1 MDAFS
6 WTTMGWASLAALG
19 GVVLVVTVTFLTAL
33 RVGRHNVIDTAWGLG
48 FLVALL
54 AADAVAVGS
63 QHHGG
68 ADRRLLITVLTAIW
82 ALRLAI
88 HMGLR
93 SRGEGEDPRYVAML
107 ADAPGNRAL
116 YALRKVY
123 LVQALAM
130 WFVSLPLQVTA
141 VRGGSIGVLGWIGV
155 AVWIVGFV
163 FEAGGDW
170 QLNAF
175 RNDPANKGKVMDR
188 GLWRYTR
195 HPNYFGD
202 AAQWWGFA
210 LIAFAHWPGILTI
223 ASPALMTWFLARK
236 TGKPLLES
244 HLTTS
249 RPGYAHY
256 IEATSGFFPLPPRAS
271 ATSSQVAS

>member
-1 MDAFS
+1 
-6 WTTMGWASLAALG
+6 MGWASLAALG
-19 GVVLVVTVTFLTAL
+19 GVVLVVAVTFLTAL

-54 AADAVAVGS
+54 AADAVAIGS
-63 QHHGG
+63 KHQGG
-68 ADRRLLITVLTAIW
+68 ADRRILITALTAIW

-93 SRGEGEDPRYVAML
+93 GRGEGEDPRYVAML
-107 ADAPGNRAL
+107 ADAPRNRAL

-123 LVQALAM
+123 LIQGLAM

-141 VRGGSIGVLGWIGV
+141 VRGGSIGLLGWLGV
-155 AVWIVGFV
+155 AVWVVGFV

-175 RNDPANKGKVMDR
+175 RKDPANKGKVMDR

-244 HLTTS
+244 HLATS
-249 RPGYAHY
+249 RPGYARY
-256 IEATSGFFPLPPRAS
+256 IDETSGFFPRPPRAHTAAS
-271 ATSSQVAS
+271 RVTS

>member
-1 MDAFS
+1 
-6 WTTMGWASLAALG
+6 MGWASLAALA
-19 GVVLVVTVTFLTAL
+19 GVFVVVSVTFLTAL

-54 AADAVAVGS
+54 AADAVVANSAHDGN
-63 QHHGG
+63 
-68 ADRRLLITVLTAIW
+68 ADRRVLITALTAIW

-88 HMGLR
+88 NMAV
-93 SRGEGEDPRYVAML
+93 RGRGKGEDPRYVAML
-107 ADAPGNRAL
+107 ADAPGNRTR
-116 YALRKVY
+116 YAVRKVY
-123 LVQALAM
+123 ITQGIAM

-141 VRGGSIGVLGWIGV
+141 VRGGSIGVLGWLGV

-244 HLTTS
+244 HLAAS
-249 RPGYAHY
+249 RPGYKHY
-256 IEATSGFFPLPPRAS
+256 IEVTSGFFPLPRRATTHPS
-271 ATSSQVAS
+271 EAAS

>member
-1 MDAFS
+1 
-6 WTTMGWASLAALG
+6 MGWASLAALG
-19 GVVLVVTVTFLTAL
+19 GVVIVVAVTFLTAQ

-54 AADAVAVGS
+54 AADAVAIGS
-63 QHHGG
+63 RHHGG
-68 ADRRLLITVLTAIW
+68 TDRRILITTLTALW
-82 ALRLAI
+82 AVRLAI

-93 SRGEGEDPRYVAML
+93 SRGKGEDPRYVAML
-107 ADAPGNRAL
+107 ADAPGSRTL

-123 LVQALAM
+123 LTQALAM

-141 VRGGSIGVLGWIGV
+141 VRGGSIGLLGWLGV

-170 QLNAF
+170 QLGAF
-175 RNDPANKGKVMDR
+175 RNDPANAGLVMDR

-223 ASPALMTWFLARK
+223 TSPALMTWFLARK

-244 HLTTS
+244 HLTAS
-249 RPGYAHY
+249 RPGYREY
-256 IEATSGFFPLPPRAS
+256 IEATSGFFPLPPRS
-271 ATSSQVAS
+271 RTNPSVAS

>member
-1 MDAFS
+1 
-6 WTTMGWASLAALG
+6 MGWASLAALG
-19 GVVLVVTVTFLTAL
+19 GIVLVVAITFVTAQ
-33 RVGRHNVIDTAWGLG
+33 RIGRHNVIDTAWGLG

-54 AADAVAVGS
+54 AAVAVAVGS
-63 QHHGG
+63 PHHGG
-68 ADRRLLITVLTAIW
+68 TDRRILITVLTAIW

-93 SRGEGEDPRYVAML
+93 GRGAGEDPRYIAML

-141 VRGGSIGVLGWIGV
+141 VRGGSIGWLGWLGV
-155 AVWIVGFV
+155 AVWVIGFV

-175 RNDPANKGKVMDR
+175 RNDPTNRGKVLNR

-202 AAQWWGFA
+202 AAQWWGFG
-210 LIAFAHWPGILTI
+210 LIAFAHWPGIVTI

-244 HLTTS
+244 HLAS
-249 RPGYAHY
+249 SKPGYRQY
-256 IEATSGFFPLPPRAS
+256 IEETSGFFPLPRRTRA
-271 ATSSQVAS
+271 TPSSNAS

>member
-1 MDAFS
+1 
-6 WTTMGWASLAALG
+6 MGWASLAALG
-19 GVVLVVTVTFLTAL
+19 GVVLVVAVTFLTAL

-48 FLVALL
+48 FLMALL
-54 AADAVAVGS
+54 GADAVAAGS
-63 QHHGG
+63 AHHGN
-68 ADRRLLITVLTAIW
+68 ADRRVLITVLTAIW
-82 ALRLAI
+82 ALRLAT

-107 ADAPGNRAL
+107 ADAPGSRTL

-123 LVQALAM
+123 LIQALAM

-141 VRGGSIGVLGWIGV
+141 VGGGSIGVLGWFGV

-170 QLNAF
+170 ELNAF
-175 RNDPANKGKVMDR
+175 RKDPANKGKVMDR

-202 AAQWWGFA
+202 AAQWWAFA

-244 HLTTS
+244 HLMAS
-249 RPGYAHY
+249 RPGYARY
-256 IEATSGFFPLPPRAS
+256 IEETSGFFPLPRRAR
-271 ATSSQVAS
+271 TSPSVAS

>member
-1 MDAFS
+1 
-6 WTTMGWASLAALG
+6 MGWASLAALG
-19 GVVLVVTVTFLTAL
+19 GIVFVVAVTFLTAL

-63 QHHGG
+63 AHHGG

-93 SRGEGEDPRYVAML
+93 GRGEGEDPRYVAML
-107 ADAPGNRAL
+107 ADAPGNRAR

-141 VRGGSIGVLGWIGV
+141 VRGGSIGLLGWLGA

-170 QLNAF
+170 QLNTF

-244 HLTTS
+244 HLAAS
-249 RPGYAHY
+249 RPGYRQY
-256 IEATSGFFPLPPRAS
+256 IEQTSGFFPLPPRAR
-271 ATSSQVAS
+271 ATASRVGS